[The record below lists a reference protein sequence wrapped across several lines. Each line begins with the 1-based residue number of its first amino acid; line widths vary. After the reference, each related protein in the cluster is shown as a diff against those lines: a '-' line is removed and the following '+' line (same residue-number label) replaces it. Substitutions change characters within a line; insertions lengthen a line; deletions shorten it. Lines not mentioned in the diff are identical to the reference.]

1 MFGKSNKEARPGHRP
16 RPPRAEMSCSA
27 TIVANNRF
35 YRASL
40 LNISHE
46 GCRARIGAP
55 LQPGEGVQ
63 IALEA
68 FHSLG
73 GSVRWYKEGEI
84 GIRFT
89 NPISSH
95 MLGKWRQQLEDGR
108 FVEPLVPPRR
118 RIRDFW
124 GDFRLPR

>member
-1 MFGKSNKEARPGHRP
+1 
-16 RPPRAEMSCSA
+16 MSCSA
-27 TIVANNRF
+27 TIVANNLF

-55 LQPGEGVQ
+55 LRSGESVQ

-68 FHSLG
+68 FHSLS
-73 GSVRWYKEGEI
+73 GSVRWYKEGQV

-89 NPISSH
+89 NRISSSNIGQVEGAAGGRAPFRADRAAPAPPARL
-95 MLGKWRQQLEDGR
+95 LGRCPADAL
-108 FVEPLVPPRR
+108 
-118 RIRDFW
+118 
-124 GDFRLPR
+124 GDQVKVVL

>member
-1 MFGKSNKEARPGHRP
+1 
-16 RPPRAEMSCSA
+16 MSCSA
-27 TIVANNRF
+27 TIVANNLF

-55 LQPGEGVQ
+55 LRSGESVQ

-68 FHSLG
+68 FHSLS
-73 GSVRWYKEGEI
+73 GSVRWYKEGQV

-89 NPISSH
+89 NRISNPI
-95 MLGKWRQQLEDGR
+95 LAKWKAQLEEER
-108 FVEPLVPPRR
+108 HFEPIVPPRR
-118 RIRDFW
+118 RLRDFW
-124 GDFRLPR
+124 GDARLTL